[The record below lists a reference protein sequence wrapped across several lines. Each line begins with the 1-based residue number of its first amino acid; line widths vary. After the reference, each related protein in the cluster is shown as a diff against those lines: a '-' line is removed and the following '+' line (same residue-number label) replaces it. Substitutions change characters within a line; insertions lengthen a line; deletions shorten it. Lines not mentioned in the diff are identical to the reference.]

1 MGEYNRNSA
10 DFALR
15 KKEIRM
21 IQNLK
26 VRTKLILLVVLAISC
41 LLVMEFINISRLES
55 TYEMAV
61 EVVEQSGT
69 AQGQQ
74 QIAKMAAEFNVTR
87 TIVLSV
93 LFFSALLL
101 MGMGLM
107 IVRDIVKAMKVCVI
121 ALGYMEQ
128 GDYTHDFPKK
138 YRERRDDFGHFI
150 RCMENMRI
158 ATTKLIGS
166 VREEAESIQKSVD
179 GVNQNF
185 IRLSSDIEKVLGI
198 TEELSAGMEE
208 TTAATG
214 EATNSVMEIHKAA
227 GGISKNSKEGAQRSE
242 EIHQRAEKTRQVV
255 IDATDNTGRL
265 QEKIGKD
272 METALEEVKIVEQIY
287 QLADTIME
295 ITSQTNLLALN
306 ASIEAARAGEAGKGF
321 AVVAGEIG
329 TLAEQSRSAVIKIQN
344 VTNEVIESVENLSQ
358 NAKQLLSF
366 MVVDVSR
373 DYGEFRQVAG
383 KYQED
388 ADYVESF
395 AQSLHITS
403 GELFSNASLVKT
415 SMEHILLASEE
426 GAQGTMEIVQK
437 TQDLKKESV
446 ALQIQVDGSKNSA
459 QRLVQEINKFHI

>member
-1 MGEYNRNSA
+1 
-10 DFALR
+10 
-15 KKEIRM
+15 M

-26 VRTKLILLVVLAISC
+26 VRTKLILLVVLAIGC
-41 LLVMEFINISRLES
+41 LLVMEFINISRLET
-55 TYEMAV
+55 TYAMAV
-61 EVVEQSGT
+61 EAVEQSEASEGM
-69 AQGQQ
+69 Q
-74 QIAKMAAEFNVTR
+74 QITKMEEEFNETR

-93 LFFSALLL
+93 LSVSSLLL
-101 MGMGLM
+101 IGMGII
-107 IVRDIVKAMKVCVI
+107 IVRDIVKAMKVCET

-128 GDYTHDFPKK
+128 GDYTRDFPKK
-138 YRERRDDFGHFI
+138 YRKRRDDFGHFI

-158 ATTKLIGS
+158 ATTRLIGS
-166 VREEAESIQKSVD
+166 VREEAESIQQSVD
-179 GVNQNF
+179 SVNQNF
-185 IRLSSDIEKVLGI
+185 IRLSGDIEKVLSI

-214 EATNSVMEIHKAA
+214 EAANSVMEIHKAA
-227 GGISKNSKEGAQRSE
+227 GGISKNSEEGAQRAE

-255 IDATDNTGRL
+255 MDATDNTGRL
-265 QEKIGKD
+265 QEKIGQD
-272 METALEEVKIVEQIY
+272 MEKALEEVKIVEQIY

-329 TLAEQSRSAVIKIQN
+329 TLAEQSRSAVIKIQD
-344 VTNEVIESVENLSQ
+344 VTNGVIESVENLSQ

-373 DYGEFRQVAG
+373 DNEEFRQVAG

-395 AQSLHITS
+395 AQSLHVTS

-426 GAQGTMEIVQK
+426 GAEGTMEIVQR
-437 TQDLKKESV
+437 TQDLKKESMV
-446 ALQIQVDGSKNSA
+446 LQEQMDGSKNSA
-459 QRLVQEINKFHI
+459 KRLVLEINKFHI